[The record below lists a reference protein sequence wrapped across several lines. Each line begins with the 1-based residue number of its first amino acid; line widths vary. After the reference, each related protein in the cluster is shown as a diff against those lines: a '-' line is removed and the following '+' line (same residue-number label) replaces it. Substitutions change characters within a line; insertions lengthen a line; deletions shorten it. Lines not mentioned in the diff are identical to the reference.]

1 MSRPLLLIFILAG
14 LGLTT
19 LPVAGQGV
27 ANRAGLVVRYA
38 DGRVETRCVAFSEPA
53 ISGEELLLRS
63 GMTVIMNYNAGLGG
77 AVCSINAAGC
87 AYPQQD
93 CFCQCQGKKC
103 EYWAYYHGTGAGWQ
117 YSQVGASSYQVTNGA
132 LEGWSWGPGNFSSG
146 TLPPPIG
153 FSDICTPPTATP
165 TATPTRTPSATPSS
179 TATRPAGPASAP
191 EVMLETSAT
200 RLPAGGCA
208 VLKWATWNADRVT
221 LDGAAVLA
229 QDRLEVCPASSR
241 RYVLA
246 ASNAAGQ
253 TAREVAVEVVA
264 AAAAV
269 VTNTPHP
276 PREVAPPPAATA
288 TATPGPSPARATP
301 DSSGDRPPAATPEPP
316 RGLPPLAQAQ
326 EAAASPTPALAAPAE
341 ATATP
346 RPPANPTSPA
356 RQAAAADRQ
365 SRPGPDAPTPIL
377 AGRVSSAPAAGS
389 SLSPSGSGRAAGGGS
404 APRSSLPDR
413 SFRLALLPGYA
424 TYLLMAGALAAAGVI
439 VTRRRGY

>member
-14 LGLTT
+14 LGLTAA
-19 LPVAGQGV
+19 PVAAQGG

-38 DGRVETRCVAFSEPA
+38 DGQVETRCVAFSEPA
-53 ISGEELLLRS
+53 ITGEELLLRS
-63 GMTVIMNYNAGLGG
+63 GLTVIMNYNAGLGG

-132 LEGWSWGPGNFSSG
+132 LEGWSWGPGNSSSG

-153 FSDICTPPTATP
+153 FNDICAPATATP
-165 TATPTRTPSATPSS
+165 TATRTPSATPSP

-241 RYVLA
+241 RYLLI

-253 TAREVAVEVVA
+253 AAREVAVEVGA
-264 AAAAV
+264 AAAPTGRA
-269 VTNTPHP
+269 TDTPYS
-276 PREVAPPPAATA
+276 PPPAATA
-288 TATPGPSPARATP
+288 TAAPHPASGQAAP
-301 DSSGDRPPAATPEPP
+301 DGAGERPPAATPAPP
-316 RGLPPLAQAQ
+316 RSLPPLAQAQ
-326 EAAASPTPALAAPAE
+326 KAAASPTPAMPAPSEAA
-341 ATATP
+341 ATP

-356 RQAAAADRQ
+356 RQDAAADRQ

-424 TYLLMAGALAAAGVI
+424 AYLLMAGALAAAGVI
-439 VTRRRGY
+439 VARRRGS